1 MRPEATKVLL
11 EHLTKIVYN
20 EQKQRYLD
28 KFVSLLKD
36 WQKVAKQAN
45 TLVLELQTTEQIC
58 NSTQLR
64 EFDPAISHQK
74 SSVGIV
80 SGFKAMKE

>member
-45 TLVLELQTTEQIC
+45 TLILELQTTEQIC

-64 EFDPAISHQK
+64 EFDPAISH
-74 SSVGIV
+74 
-80 SGFKAMKE
+80 